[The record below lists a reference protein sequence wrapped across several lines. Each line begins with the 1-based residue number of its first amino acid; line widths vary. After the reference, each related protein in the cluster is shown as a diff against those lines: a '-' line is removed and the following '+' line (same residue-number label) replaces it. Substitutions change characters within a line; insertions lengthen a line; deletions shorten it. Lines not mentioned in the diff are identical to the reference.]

1 MTKTLLDSGKNPFIS
16 IIFCRAIIEKKDI
29 NLREDFLKNSGLDRF
44 YIETIEKEY
53 FEDKGFDSTALEQIR
68 EGKELL
74 EVGKIGTES
83 RV

>member
-1 MTKTLLDSGKNPFIS
+1 MPQKLFDKTLLDLRKESFYLNHLLP
-16 IIFCRAIIEKKDI
+16 AIIEKKDI

-74 EVGKIGTES
+74 EVE
-83 RV
+83 R